1 MVKPRLSF
9 AIALAA
15 LTVICTSTT
24 VRAAAL
30 YGALRA
36 NFGDGYVLVDD
47 GTRAQPGVS
56 VMAQPGGS
64 GEIVYDNGCTV
75 PVAVGEVKIVE
86 AAPPCAEAAS
96 TGPSV
101 EHVGLKDWA
110 IFTLPT
116 LGAVGGGVGLYYL
129 IHGKGS
135 DDSRPASP

>member
-1 MVKPRLSF
+1 MMKSRLSF

-15 LTVICTSTT
+15 LTVIGTSTT
-24 VRAAAL
+24 VCAAAL

-56 VMAQPGGS
+56 VVAQPGGG

-101 EHVGLKDWA
+101 EQVGLKDWA

-116 LGAVGGGVGLYYL
+116 IVAGGGGVGLYYL
-129 IHGKGS
+129 LKDK
-135 DDSRPASP
+135 DDDDRPASP